1 MSLSARNLQLALAL
15 ALAAS
20 TPLLAQQPT
29 RPAITGIAFA
39 RFYTTHPEAAQ
50 KFYGDTLG
58 FQRKD
63 DGGIWVYP
71 VNHSQWIEVLNATP
85 RSNVRL
91 AAVAFTT
98 RDAAQLQSYLEAHG
112 VKTEIALAGG
122 QFAVRDPESNLI
134 FFVQSGSEEEKIVAK
149 APASPNATSARI
161 IHVGF
166 MVDDRE
172 KENAFWQAILGFR
185 PYWHGGHTDNV
196 TDWVALQVPD
206 GSDWIEYMLN
216 PAAEPTLSQA
226 GMSDHFSL
234 GVAHMPDAVAALAR
248 NHCEGP
254 NCNKTQ
260 IGRDGKA
267 QLNLFDPD
275 QTRVEFMEFTPTQEP
290 CCSPFTGKHPTA
302 DEPQ

>member
-1 MSLSARNLQLALAL
+1 MNQITRLACLCALVSLFASHLSA
-15 ALAAS
+15 
-20 TPLLAQQPT
+20 QPSA

-39 RFYTTHPEAAQ
+39 RFYTTNPEAAQ

-71 VNHSQWIEVLNATP
+71 VNRSQWIEVVDATP
-85 RSNVRL
+85 RSNVRM

-98 RDAAQLQSYLEAHG
+98 RDAAQLQRYLEARG
-112 VKTEIALAGG
+112 VKPETALADG
-122 QFAVRDPESNLI
+122 QFAVRDPEDNLVI
-134 FFVQSGSEEEKIVAK
+134 FVQSGSEKIVAD
-149 APASPNATSARI
+149 APSSPNAASTRI

-166 MVDDRE
+166 MVDNRE
-172 KENAFWQAILGFR
+172 KENAFWQTILGFR
-185 PYWHGGHTDNV
+185 PYWHGGHADDV

-216 PAAEPTLSQA
+216 PAAEPTLRQA

-234 GVAHMPDAVAALAR
+234 GVAHMPDVVAALAR

-254 NCNKTQ
+254 NCTSSKV
-260 IGRDGKA
+260 GRDGKV

-275 QTRVEFMEFTPTQEP
+275 QTRVEFMEFTPSQQP
-290 CCSPFTGKHPTA
+290 CCSAFTAQHPTA
-302 DEPQ
+302 DEPK